1 MRKERSIAH
10 RAMPMWACAKTR
22 MLATPR
28 AWAALHLGGATMGVF
43 QACHCGP
50 ACKFGWMRQLLTLHS
65 WTCLTAGA
73 PPQRPSSPCC
83 RAACAGFTPALRW
96 FLGTA
101 CRRAC
106 PAGATW
112 HYVWNMCTGVV
123 VGSMAAQRCRHGT
136 HVPSS
141 PSSMPRFGE
150 QNLHDGR
157 FLECEPGGQG
167 GITGRVARQVL
178 LPDAL
183 QNPRRSYTLNR
194 DLRARHAP
202 CWLNLMEISR
212 A

>member
-1 MRKERSIAH
+1 MRKERSIAD

-123 VGSMAAQRCRHGT
+123 VASISAAGMEPTSRVRHRQCRDL
-136 HVPSS
+136 VNRICMMDASLS
-141 PSSMPRFGE
+141 VKRE
-150 QNLHDGR
+150 V
-157 FLECEPGGQG
+157 QG